1 MHNQRR
7 STSNSSTD
15 GVLFALEQ
23 HTTLER
29 HKFFCLILC
38 TFYLDY
44 LFFLIYF
51 IQKAKTHTK
60 TLCCLGIRA
69 WLRSKKTYSKSFR
82 CVTTLLILNVPI
94 FERMDVGK
102 TITMSF
108 GIMNVEHSLLLV
120 LLHLIT

>member
-29 HKFFCLILC
+29 HKFFCLIL
-38 TFYLDY
+38 YI
-44 LFFLIYF
+44 LFRLSIFLIYF

-102 TITMSF
+102 RITMSF